1 VRILVAGG
9 AGFVG
14 SHLVEALVG
23 AGDEVV
29 VLDNLLTGTSS
40 NLSHLPIER
49 VSFVHGSAE
58 EAPHGSYERV
68 YHLASPASPEAYGA
82 HQVATL
88 IANSAGTKRLL
99 DVAEAAGAR
108 FLLASTSEIYGDPL
122 VHPQPETYWG
132 NVDPIGPR
140 SMYDEGKRFAEAL
153 VVAYVRERGSSARI
167 ARIFNSYGP
176 RMKVDDGRMPSSF
189 IAAALRGEPLLV
201 HDTGSQTRSLC
212 YVGDTTSG
220 LIAAMERGRPGEAYN
235 VGRADEISVLEF
247 ARLVVRQTRSTAPIR
262 LVPGR
267 QQDIRRRCPDTAKA
281 EREIDWQPRV
291 SLADG
296 LSATIAWYREKLGLV
311 VAPAREERV
320 AGAPA
325 H

>member
-1 VRILVAGG
+1 MRILVAGG

-14 SHLVEALVG
+14 SHLVEALAVG
-23 AGDEVV
+23 GNDVV
-29 VLDNLLTGTSS
+29 VLDNLLTGTPH
-40 NLSHLPIER
+40 NLAHLPSDR
-49 VSFVHGSAE
+49 VTIVQGSAE
-58 EAPHGSYERV
+58 KAPDGVFDRV

-88 IANSAGTKRLL
+88 MANSAGTKRLL
-99 DVAEAAGAR
+99 DVAEVAGAR

-176 RMKVDDGRMPSSF
+176 RMKLDDGRMPASF
-189 IAAALRGEPLLV
+189 IGSALRGEPLLV
-201 HDTGSQTRSLC
+201 HDSGSQTRSLC
-212 YVGDTTSG
+212 YVADTATG

-235 VGRADEISVLEF
+235 IGRAEEISVLEF
-247 ARLVVRQTRSTAPIR
+247 AKLVVRQTGSAAPVR

-267 QQDIRRRCPDTAKA
+267 PQDIQRRCPDTAKA
-281 EREIDWQPRV
+281 DRELGWSPGV
-291 SLADG
+291 SLTDG
-296 LSATIAWYREKLGLV
+296 LTATIAWCRDELGSAAGSPRESHAGGT
-311 VAPAREERV
+311 PAR
-320 AGAPA
+320 
-325 H
+325 